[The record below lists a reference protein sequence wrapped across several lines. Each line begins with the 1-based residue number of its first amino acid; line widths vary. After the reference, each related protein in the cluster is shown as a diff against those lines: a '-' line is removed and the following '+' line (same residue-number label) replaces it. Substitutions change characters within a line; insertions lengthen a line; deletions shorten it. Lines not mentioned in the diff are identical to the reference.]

1 MKYNNPVLRGM
12 YPDPSV
18 CRAGDKY
25 YMVCSSFQFFPAV
38 PLFESDDMVNWKQIG
53 HCITRRSQL
62 DLTGADKCSG
72 IFAPTIRYHE
82 GRFYMVTTEALT
94 HTNFYVYTD
103 DIYGEWSEPIR
114 VDEEGIDPTLYFE
127 DGKTYFIG
135 NGYDEETG
143 RSCILMSEIEVETG
157 KKLSPSKPLWYGTGG
172 RFIEAPHLYKF
183 GEYYYVLDA
192 EGGTEYGHMV
202 NYGRSKNMWGPF
214 EPFPGNPVLT
224 NRNLGGY
231 ILQGAGHGDVIEDK
245 DGNWWF
251 MHLAFRQTGQWSTY
265 HHLGRECCLVPVTWK
280 DGWFYMGDGTAQLSY
295 DLPERKAASQ
305 KLSYTKTFG
314 NLELDKDW
322 IYLRNYNKDRYHF
335 EENGLR
341 LDGVKDNL
349 FEGELPTMAAL
360 RQCEFCEEVSVTVKG
375 VCEEAGITVYMDE
388 RHHYDLY
395 INGEGNAVLRLSI
408 GNLFK
413 EIKEIPVKDNTATLK
428 ISASEYEYHFA
439 VETAGETIPMGIG
452 ETRYLSSEVAG
463 GFTGVVYGLYAVDTS
478 GSSATFTD
486 LSISHEE

>member
-1 MKYNNPVLRGM
+1 M

-127 DGKTYFIG
+127 DGKSYFIG
-135 NGYDEETG
+135 NGYDEERG
-143 RSCILMSEIEVETG
+143 CSCIRMCEIDIETG
-157 KKLSPSKPLWYGTGG
+157 EKLTPSKPLWHGTGG

-183 GEYYYVLDA
+183 GEYYYILDA
-192 EGGTEYGHMV
+192 EGGTEYGHMA

-214 EPFPGNPVLT
+214 EPFPQNPVLT

-245 DGNWWF
+245 EGNWWF
-251 MHLAFRQTGQWSTY
+251 MHLAFRQTGQWMQY

-280 DGWFYMGDGTAQLSY
+280 DGWFYMGDGTSRLSY
-295 DLPERKAASQ
+295 EIPNLNADKQ
-305 KLSYTKTFG
+305 NLSYKKTFC
-314 NLELDKDW
+314 NLSKGKDW
-322 IYLRNYNKDRYHF
+322 IFLRNYREDKYHF
-335 EENGLR
+335 EENALR
-341 LDGVKDNL
+341 LVGTPDTI
-349 FEGELPTMAAL
+349 FTGEVPTMAAV
-360 RQCEFCEEVSVTVKG
+360 RQCEFCEEVSVNVSSE
-375 VCEEAGITVYMDE
+375 CQEAGISVYADE
-388 RHHYDLY
+388 RHHYDLFVTK
-395 INGEGNAVLRLSI
+395 EHEAVLRLTI
-408 GNLFK
+408 GNLSQ
-413 EIKEIPVKDNTATLK
+413 EIKKVPMKGTIAALK
-428 ISASEYEYHFA
+428 ISASEFEYRFA
-439 VETAGETIPMGIG
+439 VETEGENVEMGIG
-452 ETRYLSSEVAG
+452 ETRYLSSEVSG
-463 GFTGVVYGLYAVDTS
+463 GFTGVVYGLYAVDCADR
-478 GSSATFTD
+478 SAKFSD
-486 LSISHEE
+486 LSIVHME

>member
-1 MKYNNPVLRGM
+1 MKYSNPVLRGM

-38 PLFESDDMVNWKQIG
+38 PLFESEDMVNWRQIG

-103 DIYGEWSEPIR
+103 DIYGEWSEPVR
-114 VDEEGIDPTLYFE
+114 VEEEGIDPTLYFE
-127 DGKTYFIG
+127 NGKTYFIG
-135 NGYDEETG
+135 NGYDEESG
-143 RSCILMSEIEVETG
+143 RSCIRMCEINVETG
-157 KKLSPSKPLWYGTGG
+157 EKISPAKPLWYGTGG
-172 RFIEAPHLYKF
+172 RFLEAPHLYKF
-183 GEYYYVLDA
+183 GDYYYVLDA

-231 ILQGAGHGDVIEDK
+231 ILQGAGHGDVLEDK
-245 DGNWWF
+245 NGNWWF
-251 MHLAFRQTGQWSTY
+251 MHLAFRQSGQWSTY

-280 DGWFYMGDGTAQLSY
+280 DGWFYMGDGTSSLSY
-295 DLPERKAASQ
+295 ELPEREAEPQ
-305 KLSYTKTFG
+305 KLSYVKTFES
-314 NLELDKDW
+314 LKPEMDW
-322 IYLRNYNKDRYHF
+322 IFLRNYRKENYHF
-335 EENGLR
+335 TQNALYLLGTA
-341 LDGVKDNL
+341 DTL
-349 FEGELPTMAAL
+349 FEGELPTMAAV
-360 RQCEFCEEVSVTVKG
+360 RQCEFCEEVSVKVRSG
-375 VCEEAGITVYMDE
+375 LEEAGITIYMDE
-388 RHHYDLY
+388 KHHYDLY
-395 INGEGNAVLRLSI
+395 VTGDGRAVLRLTI
-408 GNLFK
+408 GNLSK
-413 EIKEIPVKDNTATLK
+413 EMKEIPVEDGEVTLK
-428 ISASEYEYHFA
+428 ISASEYEYQFFT
-439 VETAGETIPMGIG
+439 ETKKGRTLMGNG

-463 GFTGVVYGLYAVDTS
+463 GFTGVVYGLYAVDTQ
-478 GSSATFTD
+478 GKQAEFTEFV
-486 LSISHEE
+486 IEHAE